1 MSNNEGL
8 IKNNEKNESKE
19 KLMTRIK
26 EENIMVWSGILLG
39 LIIIIIMYIGCN
51 ILFIYLKSPTFAFLI
66 FNLTLTPIT
75 IVFIFIP
82 IGIHVQFD
90 YENKIMTINKYCS
103 LPYLL
108 KKKKKKEI
116 SFSEIN
122 HFDIQKFIL
131 LAKRYFSVGYYDNS
145 NQFQSLI
152 TGQDISCNCHC
163 EYSKKIDNIPKIL
176 NDLLK
181 EENV

>member
-66 FNLTLTPIT
+66 
-75 IVFIFIP
+75 
-82 IGIHVQFD
+82 
-90 YENKIMTINKYCS
+90 
-103 LPYLL
+103 
-108 KKKKKKEI
+108 
-116 SFSEIN
+116 
-122 HFDIQKFIL
+122 
-131 LAKRYFSVGYYDNS
+131 
-145 NQFQSLI
+145 
-152 TGQDISCNCHC
+152 
-163 EYSKKIDNIPKIL
+163 
-176 NDLLK
+176 
-181 EENV
+181 

>member
-39 LIIIIIMYIGCN
+39 LIIIIIIYIGCN

-66 FNLTLTPIT
+66 FNLTLAPIT

-108 KKKKKKEI
+108 KLCTKKEI

-131 LAKRYFSVGYYDNS
+131 LTKRYFSIGYYDNS

-152 TGQDISCNCHC
+152 IGQDISCNCHC